1 MQSVDEN
8 DKSCSLRSE
17 GRQIHPVIN
26 AIEEFCTNSQPR
38 AMEKFPAISVI
49 LKDGGKD
56 EGRRQQIALQ
66 CDTPLPPRPHIALF
80 PLSTSP
86 ILPLPP
92 IASFLSPHRSM
103 SPLPHGFISPLP
115 RFPPLLAPYFTLSTL
130 PPWIYFNTAP
140 PPSSFNS
147 VHMDLF
153 HPYAITFFFHPC
165 PIAVPE
171 FPPPLA
177 PHLLRSSKFVR
188 VNEPKIV
195 CKAELAE

>member
-1 MQSVDEN
+1 MP
-8 DKSCSLRSE
+8 CS
-17 GRQIHPVIN
+17 
-26 AIEEFCTNSQPR
+26 A
-38 AMEKFPAISVI
+38 
-49 LKDGGKD
+49 
-56 EGRRQQIALQ
+56 
-66 CDTPLPPRPHIALF
+66 TPLRRPGPISPSS

-130 PPWIYFNTAP
+130 PPWIYFNPAP

-153 HPYAITFFFHPC
+153 HPSLSSFIPAPLHFFQPC
-165 PIAVPE
+165 QN
-171 FPPPLA
+171 FPLPSSHLALFYPYPHRFLSPLPHRFLLLTLPPFLSFTPA
-177 PHLLRSSKFVR
+177 PCSAGRSRF
-188 VNEPKIV
+188 
-195 CKAELAE
+195 